1 MMATKK
7 KAGIE
12 VKTSGK
18 TVDSEKSKLAVEAMK
33 KKAQET
39 KAEVAANRKKAEE
52 KKKESGGSDAAD
64 LIGSIAKSGKS
75 SKLKTIIIVG
85 VVVLALVAG
94 GGSLSGLL
102 NLGSLFGSG
111 EKDDV
116 MGYTTIDFQQAVLG
130 EAREKQELVVLEQ
143 DVKVDTEISSAMA
156 NIELFKKTKMIH
168 TFGTGVY
175 TVDMSK
181 ITEGKVMV
189 DEAARTV
196 TIIIPHTV
204 LQYINTDPTKTE
216 FEETEQ
222 LIPIGDLKLTAEQTN
237 VVDQAIEEAMREQL
251 ASPEQM
257 AKADEVALLKV
268 AEVYQPIVSAVSNEF
283 LVIAAFEE

>member
-12 VKTSGK
+12 VTASGK
-18 TVDSEKSKLAVEAMK
+18 TVDSEKSKQAIEDLK
-33 KKAQET
+33 KKAEAT
-39 KAEVAANRKKAEE
+39 KAEVTSNRKKADE
-52 KKKESGGSDAAD
+52 KKNDGGGADAAD

-102 NLGSLFGSG
+102 NLGGLFGSG

-175 TVDMSK
+175 TVDMSQ
-181 ITEGKVMV
+181 ITAEKVLV

-196 TIIIPHTV
+196 TIVIPHTV
-204 LQYINTDPTKTE
+204 LQYINTDPT
-216 FEETEQ
+216 
-222 LIPIGDLKLTAEQTN
+222 
-237 VVDQAIEEAMREQL
+237 
-251 ASPEQM
+251 
-257 AKADEVALLKV
+257 
-268 AEVYQPIVSAVSNEF
+268 
-283 LVIAAFEE
+283 